1 MKKIPL
7 KLLYKMA
14 KQIIFFLVVFFKEAA
29 MEEFASRKSRIDSY
43 ENMYLP
49 NVNRESILV
58 PSMIQCSQK
67 CAASS
72 IPCIGANFKAT
83 STQRGY
89 ECEMVYLADA
99 SAGIRARENWIY
111 MANNLVV

>member
-7 KLLYKMA
+7 TLLRKMA
-14 KQIIFFLVVFFKEAA
+14 KRIIILLVALCKEVLT
-29 MEEFASRKSRIDSY
+29 EEFASRKARIDSY

-67 CAASS
+67 CVASS

-83 STQRGY
+83 STQQGY
-89 ECEMVYLADA
+89 ECELVYLADA

-111 MANNLVV
+111 MANNLMV